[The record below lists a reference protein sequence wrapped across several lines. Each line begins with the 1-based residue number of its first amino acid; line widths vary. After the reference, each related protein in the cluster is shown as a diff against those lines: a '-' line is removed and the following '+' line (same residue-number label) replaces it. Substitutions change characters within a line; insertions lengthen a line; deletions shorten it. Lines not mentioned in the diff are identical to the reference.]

1 MRRLLLLSLVLA
13 LVMAGFAQQ
22 RVTISEYHRNF
33 AEKKVPPVLETMN
46 FSHEAL
52 PSSPQDFVYVDEDII
67 GSTYFDLQSNASMQN
82 RIFVYDDGTIGGVWT
97 MGFDFPNFDD
107 RGTGYNYFDGSD
119 WGSYPSG
126 ILEEDRTGWPA
137 YAAWGENGEINVAH
151 YSGAAIDGLVYARRS
166 EKGTGDWTLIDYLTP
181 VGNEMVWP
189 RMTTGGIN
197 HSIVHQIALTL
208 PIANGGS
215 LYQGIDG
222 ALLYSR
228 SPDGGDTWDMQDVL
242 FDELNSANYLA
253 FSGDTYEVQADGN
266 NVAILYGEFWQDL
279 GLLKSTDGGDT
290 WTQTIIWEHP
300 YPMWDPNNMYP
311 TDTFYC
317 ADGAHGLAFDQDGM
331 VHIVFGINRAHSDGE
346 GTFWFSGVGGIGY
359 WNETRP
365 TFSND
370 LNALCPFA
378 DCIYSELVEDYSLI
392 GWTQDINQNGTI
404 DILWDD
410 IAKYYLGLSSMPQII
425 IDELNNIY
433 VVYSSVTE
441 TYDNGTQSYRHL
453 WARWSFNGDF
463 WGPFYDLTSDL
474 IHIFD
479 ECVFPS
485 VASFSDDW
493 FYLVYQAD
501 TEPGMAIKGDE
512 DPYGE
517 NFIRFMKVYK
527 GVGIFENKSP
537 DESLKVSQN
546 IPNPFTSETVIQIEL
561 FDDCNVFLEVTNLTG
576 QKVIEINIGYLQPGV
591 HYITID
597 AVGINPGLYFYTV
610 NAGEAAVTKKM
621 MVE

>member
-13 LVMAGFAQQ
+13 SFMAGLTQQ
-22 RVTISEYHRNF
+22 RVTIPEDLRNF

-46 FSHEAL
+46 FSHEVL
-52 PSSPQDFVYVDEDII
+52 PSSTQDFVSVEEDII

-97 MGFDFPNFDD
+97 LGFDFPNFDD
-107 RGTGYNYFDGSD
+107 RGTGYNYYDGSA
-119 WGSYPSG
+119 WGSNPTG
-126 ILEEDRTGWPA
+126 QLEDDRTGWPA

-151 YSGAAIDGLVYARRS
+151 YSGAAYDGLVYARRT

-189 RMTTGGIN
+189 RMTTGGVN
-197 HSIVHQIALTL
+197 HSIVHQIALTR

-215 LYQGIDG
+215 LCQGIDG

-242 FDELNSANYLA
+242 FDELNSTNYLA
-253 FSGDTYEVQADGN
+253 FYGDTYEVQADGD
-266 NVAILYGEFWQDL
+266 NVAILYGDSWTDL

-300 YPMWDPNNMYP
+300 YPMWDPNAMYP

-346 GTFWFSGVGGIGY
+346 GTFWFHGVGGIGY

-392 GWTQDINQNGTI
+392 GWTQDINNNGTI

-425 IDELNNIY
+425 IDDLNNIY

-441 TYDNGTQSYRHL
+441 TYENGTQSYRHL
-453 WARWSFNGDF
+453 WARWSYNGDF
-463 WGPFYDLTSDL
+463 WGSFFDLTSDL

-493 FYLVYQAD
+493 FYLVYQVD
-501 TEPGMAIKGDE
+501 TEPGMAVKGDE

-546 IPNPFTSETVIQIEL
+546 IPNPFSKETMVQIEL
-561 FDDCNVFLEVTNLTG
+561 FDACNVSLEVTNLTG
-576 QKVIEINIGYLQPGV
+576 QKVLEINKGHLP
-591 HYITID
+591 
-597 AVGINPGLYFYTV
+597 VGIHNITLKADGLSLGLYFYTV
-610 NAGEAAVTKKM
+610 NAGDAAVTKKM
-621 MVE
+621 ILE